1 MPPLGP
7 ISPVANP
14 LLTNINPG
22 NNTLNASGGGTSG
35 VQDWYVHIQTV
46 DLMYM
51 RNNQYN
57 ATASSTISAP
67 AVESNYL
74 DVRYNVQTI
83 DEIYYG
89 AFFSGATSSD
99 GGDLYKPQTL
109 ELITTVGTSGGFG
122 IKGVVNTS
130 TVGYIRRKARKD
142 AAGNILDPTGICTQS
157 GNVIIDQM
165 PGAYENTYDTSAQ
178 VNSNILQVMGVMA
191 TECPTFKAS
200 LVDL

>member
-1 MPPLGP
+1 MPPLNP
-7 ISPVANP
+7 ISPSLTGKQGMLPNP
-14 LLTNINPG
+14 LY
-22 NNTLNASGGGTSG
+22 LNASGGGTSG

-57 ATASSTISAP
+57 ATTSSTIDAP

-83 DEIYYG
+83 DEVYYG

-99 GGDLYKPQTL
+99 GGDLYKLQTL

-130 TVGYIRRKARKD
+130 TAGYIRRAVRKD
-142 AAGNILDPTGICTQS
+142 AAGNILDTTGTCTQS

-165 PGAYENTYDTSAQ
+165 PGEYDQNFDTSAQ
-178 VNSNILQVMGVMA
+178 VNSNIMQVMGVVA